1 MHSNIY
7 IEDEILPVWYDR
19 LLIKHE
25 FSTATEYAT
34 TSFTGPD
41 TFTCNA
47 VIQPGPSFYFSFVTR
62 DAIQPIFRNWPL
74 VKDDKKGWRT
84 STFTENSERFK
95 IILQADKRYI
105 YEDLKSPPPKLQ
117 NRSNRT
123 LIVTLLVNIVFL
135 GIISNE
141 EDTSYGEY
149 LKHWSAHNI

>member
-1 MHSNIY
+1 MRRYPTNFQKLALS
-7 IEDEILPVWYDR
+7 
-19 LLIKHE
+19 K
-25 FSTATEYAT
+25 
-34 TSFTGPD
+34 
-41 TFTCNA
+41 
-47 VIQPGPSFYFSFVTR
+47 
-62 DAIQPIFRNWPL
+62 
-74 VKDDKKGWRT
+74 

-105 YEDLKSPPPKLQ
+105 YEEMKSPPPKLQ